1 MSGLGRPAA
10 VGLDHIGIAVP
21 DLDAAAS
28 DFAALGFH
36 VTPRALHAGGRTAN
50 RCVMLRDGGYLEL
63 MAIVP
68 GHRSATLERFLAHG
82 PGAHSLA
89 MEVADEQAAAAR
101 LRRAGFDAVMP
112 ANSQRDAGFDGRAAR
127 FSLIM
132 PPDPPEGRVFLV
144 RHLTRELLWRSE
156 TTAHPNGAL
165 ALREAVYAVDVPAE
179 TTAFLS
185 RVSGRAAEPD
195 PLGGYRIPLGRGEI
209 RVLPRTAAAAL
220 FPGPAGAWFSGPAG
234 AGAPMIG
241 LTLAAE
247 AGREGVLHAAGV
259 SHRFIVP

>member
-1 MSGLGRPAA
+1 MSGLAVSAA
-10 VGLDHIGIAVP
+10 LGLDHVGIAVP
-21 DLDAAAS
+21 DLDAAAGE
-28 DFAALGFH
+28 FAALGFQ

-63 MAIVP
+63 MGIVP

-101 LRRAGFDAVMP
+101 LRRAGFDATQP
-112 ANSQRDAGFDGRAAR
+112 ATSERDSGFDGRAVR
-127 FSLIM
+127 FSLVM
-132 PPDPPEGRVFLV
+132 PPDPPEGRAFLI

-165 ALREAVYAVDVPAE
+165 ALREAVYAVDAPAE

-185 RVSGRAAEPD
+185 RVSGCAAEPD
-195 PLGGYRIPLGRGEI
+195 PLGGYRIPLGRGHI

-220 FPGPAGAWFSGPAG
+220 FPGATG

-241 LTLAAE
+241 LTLTAE
-247 AGREGVLHAAGV
+247 AGGDAVVRAAGV
-259 SHRFIVP
+259 SLRFAAP